1 MTEASSCKKSY
12 FGAYLRYRL
21 GRMKGFLVVGII
33 LNMVVLPLSG
43 LAMLI
48 RVNRL
53 YNINVAET
61 TGAINYTVMVY
72 ITLIGAFA
80 GIIGL
85 AFTMVCAASSYGYF
99 IKKESVDTLGVLP
112 VTYSQRFVGDFLGGL
127 IPCLGTFVPCA
138 LIGVIFTSIA
148 QNKLDIFTIED
159 KYVDIMPFFLGM
171 TLTLFFAYLFIYLLT
186 TLAAMCCGRMSSM
199 IIFSVISFAAIP
211 VLGISLTKFVT
222 LEAVGTD
229 DTLVT
234 KVQQLCMP
242 FGLFFSPVPTAAGM
256 MIDEHNKNLL
266 KDLSELDF
274 AVNSPIS
281 IVVLIIAA
289 LAIIALTYFVGKS
302 RKQENVG
309 RMFVKPVY
317 FHIITIM
324 MSLGGFFIIASALRN
339 SNRGL
344 ILPIGLGVSAVVV
357 VIFEVIRRP
366 HARELPKS
374 AIRWAVTA
382 ACGVGLM
389 LLISGTGSFGM
400 INIPKDIKSVSL
412 EFSDENNIRYS
423 IELTDPADIAEFTES
438 HNKNVIRNREFL
450 EYANSYVSSLY
461 VKYTTSDGSE
471 KVRSYRTNININD
484 HSDYE
489 KSMAIASSLSN
500 NVMSLS
506 FFPKKSA
513 DILDG
518 KLSYAIATISDIF
531 TKVEIPTDKLDEF
544 KQTLKQD
551 ILEHHDPNAESV
563 GSVSVNI
570 KDSSREYS
578 IQNNY
583 ENTLRLIRGYNNSAE
598 KNPDAEVMRISFSNR
613 NLGTFAGSEYW
624 RGTSGMWLTIHER
637 DMENPKVKELLELIK
652 PGPNDATRREIEIYI
667 YTSNDIDYS
676 VSDTEKER
684 AVQLITQI
692 AAESLQG

>member
-1 MTEASSCKKSY
+1 
-12 FGAYLRYRL
+12 
-21 GRMKGFLVVGII
+21 
-33 LNMVVLPLSG
+33 MVVLPLSG

-400 INIPKDIKSVSL
+400 INIPKDIKSVSV
-412 EFSDENNIRYS
+412 EFNDENNIHYN
-423 IELTDPADIAEFTES
+423 IELTEPAEISEFVDS
-438 HNKNVIRNREFL
+438 HNKIIMENKDGMENVNKAF
-450 EYANSYVSSLY
+450 YGMKFPFYVR
-461 VKYTTSDGSE
+461 YTTTDE
-471 KVRSYRTNININD
+471 KEEMRVY
-484 HSDYE
+484 
-489 KSMAIASSLSN
+489 KSNKYNYDSMDLLMK

-506 FFPKKSA
+506 FFPKKNAEMLNETPASA
-513 DILDG
+513 V
-518 KLSYAIATISDIF
+518 ATVSDIF

-544 KQTLKQD
+544 AQALKQD

-563 GSVSVNI
+563 GSVSVDI
-570 KDSSREYS
+570 RDSSRDYS
-578 IQNNY
+578 IQSNY
-583 ENTLRLIRGYNNSAE
+583 ENTIRLIHGYDESAE
-598 KNPDAEVMRISFSNR
+598 KDPDANVMYISISKRENMKFS
-613 NLGTFAGSEYW
+613 LDTEYW
-624 RGTSGMWLTIHER
+624 GETSGISLDICER
-637 DMENPKVKELLELIK
+637 DMENPKVKELLELVK
-652 PGPNDATRREIEIYI
+652 PNTNNHSEGEIEVYI
-667 YTSNDIDYS
+667 RASNNVNYS
-676 VSDTEKER
+676 VSDADKDR
-684 AVQLITQI
+684 AAQLIAQI
-692 AAESLQG
+692 ALESIE